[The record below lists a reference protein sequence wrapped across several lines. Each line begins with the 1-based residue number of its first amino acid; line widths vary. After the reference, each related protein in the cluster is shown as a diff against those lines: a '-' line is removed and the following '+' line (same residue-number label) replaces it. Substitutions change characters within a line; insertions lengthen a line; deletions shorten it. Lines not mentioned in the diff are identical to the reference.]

1 METTTKTPTK
11 KIKLVRL
18 TTDECYGLKKG
29 MKVRLVEDDYE
40 SKAGD
45 IVKITQ
51 AINPGSDYEIIRIS
65 NGQASWRV
73 SSSDLAKV

>member
-1 METTTKTPTK
+1 
-11 KIKLVRL
+11 
-18 TTDECYGLKKG
+18 
-29 MKVRLVEDDYE
+29 MKARLVEDDYE